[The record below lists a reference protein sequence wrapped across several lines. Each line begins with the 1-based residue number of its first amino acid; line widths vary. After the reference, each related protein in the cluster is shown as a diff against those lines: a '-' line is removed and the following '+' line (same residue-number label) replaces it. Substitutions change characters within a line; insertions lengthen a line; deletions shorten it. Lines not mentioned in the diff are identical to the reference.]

1 MCGVLL
7 GAGAKVLGNVTIGQG
22 AKIAA
27 GSVVLT
33 DVPAHQTFAG
43 IPAKAT
49 GETLDAD
56 SGHEPAFD
64 MDHSLCCDD

>member
-1 MCGVLL
+1 LL

-33 DVPAHQTFAG
+33 DVPPHRTFAG

-49 GETLDAD
+49 GEALDAHD
-56 SGHEPAFD
+56 GHEPAFD
-64 MDHSLCCDD
+64 MDHSLCCDDDDA